1 MPEVAYEIE
10 LWTGASLDEPA
21 VLAAGTIGELR
32 AALADWAR
40 APSSPRVSPDPP
52 DVGSRR
58 RVWSYMDEAAAAAAN
73 ARRASMAADL
83 APGDDIMDYSE
94 PEPDITPGWYDS
106 RHPSGI
112 TQICDA
118 DALARHLILSGAVTT
133 TTAYANPLA
142 AGDGLQAH
150 LVRTIHT
157 VEPDDANEY
166 LARGWRIIATNYRG
180 GLDEAGILVGRT
192 AMLVLGHPEP
202 NAI

>member
-1 MPEVAYEIE
+1 MPDVAYEIG
-10 LWTGASLDEPA
+10 LWTGARLDEPA
-21 VLAAGTIGELR
+21 VLAAGTLGELR

-40 APSSPRVSPDPP
+40 APGSPRVSPDAPG
-52 DVGSRR
+52 VGALR

-73 ARRASMAADL
+73 ARRASMAANPP
-83 APGDDIMDYSE
+83 PGDDVLDFSY

-112 TQICDA
+112 METCDA
-118 DALARHLILSGAVTT
+118 DALARRLRGSGAVTT
-133 TTAYANPLA
+133 TAAYTDPLA

-150 LVRTIHT
+150 LVRTVLT
-157 VEPDDANEY
+157 VEQDEVNGY

-180 GLDEAGILVGRT
+180 GVDEAGILVGRT